1 MHNVYVRFYAC
12 LLVTLSLFLGSAH
25 GSVNGLGIMKQF
37 EFDSIDGGKINLGEF
52 DGNPILITNTAS
64 NCGFTKQY
72 NDLQKLHD
80 DFSDAGLVVLAIP
93 SEDFFQEFSEN
104 QKVKEFCEVNFS
116 LTIPMTTITSVKGRQ
131 AHPLYKWLASEH
143 NFRPAWNF
151 NKILFNGAGDFV
163 GSFGAFT
170 SPNSKKIRT
179 KIKEL
184 LQK

>member
-1 MHNVYVRFYAC
+1 MYNINVRLCAC
-12 LLVTLSLFLGSAH
+12 LLGTLWVFAGYAH
-25 GSVNGLGIMKQF
+25 GSVNGVEIMKQF

-52 DGNPILITNTAS
+52 AGNPILVTNTAS
-64 NCGFTKQY
+64 NCGFTRQY

-80 DFSDAGLVVLAIP
+80 DFSDDGLVVLAVP

-104 QKVKEFCEVNFS
+104 RKVKEFCEVNFS
-116 LTIPMTTITSVKGRQ
+116 LTIPMTTITSVKGRK

-170 SPNSKKIRT
+170 NPDSKKIRA